1 MAKKKPVRATL
12 DTFAL
17 GCSKATIHVLVVEVD
32 AKGVSQRAWCGV
44 PLEPNSI
51 PWSAEITA
59 EQIKHRSKQLCKR
72 CAKGNTKAKLLIDE
86 EMHRLG

>member
-1 MAKKKPVRATL
+1 MSKKKPVRTSL

-17 GCSKATIHVLVVEVD
+17 GCSKVTIHVLVAEVD
-32 AKGVSQRAWCGV
+32 DAGVSQRAWCGA

-59 EQIKHRSKQLCKR
+59 EQIKHRDKHLCKR

-86 EMHRLG
+86 EIHRLG